1 MTAKIILKNLI
12 QHPLSTL
19 LSLLLLT
26 CGTGIISM
34 LLVTQ
39 HQLAT
44 KLDNDLQ
51 DIDMVV
57 GAKGSPL
64 QLVLS
69 SVYQIDAPVGNI
81 SLKEADKI
89 AALPLVKQ
97 AIPLAFGDSYQ
108 ACRIVGTDS
117 NYLRKYGCRFREG
130 HIFNR
135 PLEAVIGSQAAVL
148 TGLKVGDTFVGV
160 HGLGSSGHV
169 HAEFKYRV
177 TGILEQ
183 NNTVVD
189 QLILTNV
196 ASVWKIHEHHDDQG
210 YPAYPAS
217 RHEME
222 HDHAEHDKQITAL
235 LIKYRSP
242 VAMISLPRMIN
253 ETTPMQAAI
262 PQLELKRLFS
272 LMGVGIQTLQ
282 AIAFAIVLLSGMSI
296 FIALYARLKERK
308 YELALARAMGSSRLL
323 ISWFLVCEG
332 LIMVITGFMAGMLL
346 SRLGLYLLSK
356 YAGSRYHISVFKN
369 SLLPEEWY
377 LLSATL
383 MLGLLAAALPAI
395 KAFRLN
401 ISKTLA
407 HE

>member
-1 MTAKIILKNLI
+1 MTAKIIFRNII

-39 HQLAT
+39 YQLET

-89 AALPLVKQ
+89 ATLPLVKQ
-97 AIPLAFGDSYQ
+97 SIPLAFGDSYQ
-108 ACRIVGTDS
+108 AFRIVGTDS
-117 NYLRKYGCRFREG
+117 NYLHKYNCQFREG

-135 PLEAVIGSQAAVL
+135 PLEAVIGSEAAAL
-148 TGLKVGDTFVGV
+148 TGLKVGDTFVGM
-160 HGLGSSGHV
+160 HGLGNTGHA
-169 HAEFKYRV
+169 HTEFKYRV
-177 TGILEQ
+177 TGILQE

-189 QLILTNV
+189 QLILTNI
-196 ASVWKIHEHHDDQG
+196 ASIWKIHEHHDDRDEDN
-210 YPAYPAS
+210 YPGTHPTPGQ
-217 RHEME
+217 E
-222 HDHAEHDKQITAL
+222 HGEHDKQITAL

-242 VAMISLPRMIN
+242 LAMISLPRMIN

-272 LMGVGIQTLQ
+272 LMGIGIRTLQ
-282 AIAFAIVLLSGMSI
+282 AIAFAIVLLSGMSV

-308 YELALARAMGSSRLL
+308 YELALARAMGASRLL
-323 ISWFLVCEG
+323 ISWFLLCEG
-332 LIMVITGFMAGMLL
+332 LIMVITGFIAGILL
-346 SRLGLYLLSK
+346 SRLGLWLLSK
-356 YAGSRYHISVFKN
+356 YAGSRYHITVFKN

-377 LLSATL
+377 LLLATL
-383 MLGLLAAALPAI
+383 VLGMLAAALPAI

-401 ISKTLA
+401 ISTTLA